1 MMRKSS
7 ICLLK
12 YSDFSRL
19 NYARVKPKSVV
30 KIGTGW
36 SMPAHNTWGQSEK
49 LWKNFFIFLMP
60 LIATNILQNL
70 SGTINTV
77 FVGQMMGVQAIAAV
91 AVFFPIL
98 FCLMAFVIGLS
109 AGSTVLVG
117 QAWGAQNIEKVRAV
131 VGSTV
136 FMTLIGGSVIACL
149 GVVFA
154 RSILMALGIDEAIMH
169 LSLPYVQWM
178 LAGSPLLF
186 VYIIYTSILRGV
198 GDSTTPLIAS
208 GMTILIGLCVTPILI
223 AGYFGFPQ
231 LGIIAPAIATIL
243 GLVCVLLFL
252 YFYLGY
258 KQHPLRLD
266 AQMLKHIRFN
276 RQLSKTILRLGI
288 PTGIQMITT
297 SVAGLAIVGLV
308 NRHGA
313 DATAAYGAV
322 NQVLNYIQFPALSIA
337 IAASIFAAQ
346 AIGAGQSELLAKVI
360 RTALTMNILI
370 TGLLVI
376 LAYLFS
382 KYLMALFIT
391 DPAVVE
397 LGQQLLFIVLW
408 SILFFGASA
417 IFASIMRASGT
428 VNVPTVINILAI
440 VVIEVPCAYLF
451 SQWWGLQGIWYAYA
465 LTFVC
470 LCLMQGFYYQLFWKK
485 KTIKTLI

>member
-1 MMRKSS
+1 MS
-7 ICLLK
+7 
-12 YSDFSRL
+12 
-19 NYARVKPKSVV
+19 
-30 KIGTGW
+30 
-36 SMPAHNTWGQSEK
+36 AHAPLVQQQK
-49 LWKNFFIFLMP
+49 LWKAFFIFLMP

-70 SGTINTV
+70 SGTINTI

-131 VGSTV
+131 VGSTI
-136 FMTLIGGSVIACL
+136 FMTLIGGSFIAFL
-149 GVVFA
+149 GVIFA
-154 RSILMALGIDEAIMH
+154 RPILSALGIDEDVMH

-208 GMTILIGLCVTPILI
+208 GMTILIGLCVTPVLI
-223 AGYFGFPQ
+223 AGYFGFPK
-231 LGIIAPAIATIL
+231 LGIVAPAIATIL
-243 GLVCVLLFL
+243 GFVSVLTFL
-252 YFYLGY
+252 YFYLND

-266 AQMLKHIRFN
+266 AQLLRHIRFD
-276 RQLSKTILRLGI
+276 RQLSKIILRLGV

-297 SVAGLAIVGLV
+297 SVAGLVIVGLV

-337 IAASIFAAQ
+337 IAASIFGAQ
-346 AIGAGQSELLAKVI
+346 AIGAGKSELLAKVT
-360 RTALTMNILI
+360 RTALGMNIII
-370 TGLLVI
+370 TGSLVV

-391 DPAVVE
+391 DHAVVE

-428 VNVPTVINILAI
+428 VTMPMIINIIAI
-440 VVIEVPCAYLF
+440 IAIEVPCAYLF
-451 SQWWGLQGIWYAYA
+451 SEWWGLQGIWYAYA
-465 LTFVC
+465 LAFVS
-470 LCLMQGFYYQLFWKK
+470 LCIMQGLYYQFVWQK
-485 KTIKTLI
+485 KTIETLI